1 MKVLFHY
8 DAGERLK
15 TILSSKL
22 NGTGIEVLYCPEGDT
37 EPLKALLPQ
46 AEVIW
51 HVLQPL
57 TEDLLRLAPSLKL
70 VQKIGVG
77 VNTIDCDY
85 AKAHGV
91 AVCNMPGTNS
101 RAVAEHAL
109 LLMLASL
116 RKLPRVDQL
125 CRSGRWFPDGN
136 TKESFGEMCG
146 KRVGLVGF
154 GDTPKVLAPILS
166 AMGAEVVYTAGSDK
180 YNEYTFLSLEELVA
194 TSDIISLHAPLTSET
209 QHLMSADAFKRMKR
223 GVILVNTARGGLV
236 DEAALLSALKSGQV
250 GAAGLDVF
258 EQEPAHPENPLFAL
272 DQVTCAPHTAWL
284 TQETW
289 ERSIDVAIA
298 NVQALI
304 QQKQLQHQVV

>member
-1 MKVLFHY
+1 MKVLFLY
-8 DAGERLK
+8 DAGALLK
-15 TILSSKL
+15 SMLAAKL
-22 NGTGIEVLYCPEGDT
+22 EGRGIEVFYCPEGDT
-37 EPLKALLPQ
+37 ERLKAALPQ
-46 AEVIW
+46 AQVIW

-77 VNTIDCDY
+77 TNTIDCDY

-116 RKLPRVDQL
+116 RKLPRVDHL
-125 CRSGRWFPDGN
+125 TRSGQWFPDGG
-136 TKESFGEMCG
+136 TKESFGEICG

-166 AMGAEVVYTAGSDK
+166 AMGAEVVYTARSDK
-180 YNEYTFLSLEELVA
+180 HNEYAFLCLEELIA

-209 QHLMSADAFKRMKR
+209 QHLMNAHAFERMKH
-223 GVILVNTARGGLV
+223 GAILVNTARGGLV
-236 DEAALLSALKSGQV
+236 DEVALLGALESGQV

-258 EQEPAHPENPLFAL
+258 EQEPANPDNPLFAL
-272 DQVTCAPHTAWL
+272 DQVTCAPHIAWL

-304 QQKQLQHQVV
+304 QQKQFHHQVV

>member
-8 DAGERLK
+8 DAGARLK
-15 TILSSKL
+15 SLLALKL
-22 NGTGIEVLYCPEGDT
+22 KGTGIELIYCPEGDT
-37 EPLKALLPQ
+37 APLKTLLPQ
-46 AEVIW
+46 ADVIW

-57 TEDLLRLAPSLKL
+57 TEDLLRLAPKLKL
-70 VQKIGVG
+70 IQKIGVG

-85 AKAHGV
+85 AKAQGI

-116 RKLPRVDQL
+116 RKLPRVDRL
-125 CRSGRWFPDGN
+125 CRSGQWFPDGD
-136 TKESFGEMCG
+136 TKESFGEVCG

-166 AMGAEVVYTAGSDK
+166 AMGAEVVYTARSDK
-180 YNEYTFLSLEELVA
+180 HNGYSYVSLDELLA
-194 TSDIISLHAPLTSET
+194 TSDIISLHTPLTAET
-209 QHLMSADAFKRMKR
+209 QHLMNAQAFERMKQ
-223 GVILVNTARGGLV
+223 GAILVNTARGGLV
-236 DEAALLSALKSGQV
+236 DEVALLGALKGGKV

-258 EQEPAHPENPLFAL
+258 EQEPANPENALFAL
-272 DQVTCAPHTAWL
+272 DQVVCAPHTAWL

-289 ERSIDVAIA
+289 ARSIDVAIA

-304 QQKQLQHQVV
+304 QEQQLQHQVV

>member
-1 MKVLFHY
+1 MRVLFHY
-8 DAGERLK
+8 DAGARLK
-15 TILSSKL
+15 SLLAAKL
-22 NGTGIEVLYCPEGDT
+22 QGTEIDVIYCPEGDT
-37 EPLKALLPQ
+37 APLQATLPQ

-57 TEDLLRLAPSLKL
+57 TEDLLRLAPNLKL

-85 AKAHGV
+85 AKAQGV

-116 RKLPRVDQL
+116 RKLPRVDRL
-125 CRSGRWFPDGN
+125 CRSGHWFPDGS
-136 TKESFGEMCG
+136 TKESFGEICG

-154 GDTPKVLAPILS
+154 GDTPKALAPILS
-166 AMGAEVVYTAGSDK
+166 AMGAEVVYTARSDK
-180 YNEYTFLSLEELVA
+180 RNEYSFLCLEELLA
-194 TSDIISLHAPLTSET
+194 TSDIVSLHAPLTSET
-209 QHLMSADAFKRMKR
+209 KHLLNVQTFERMKQ
-223 GVILVNTARGGLV
+223 GAILVNTARGGLV
-236 DEAALLSALKSGQV
+236 DEVALLGALKSGKV

-258 EQEPAHPENPLFAL
+258 EQEPANPDNPLFAC

-304 QQKQLQHQVV
+304 QEEKLQHQVV

>member
-8 DAGERLK
+8 DAGAHLK
-15 TILSSKL
+15 SILASKL
-22 NGTGIEVLYCPEGDT
+22 EGTGIELIYCPEGDT
-37 EPLKALLPQ
+37 APLKTVLPH
-46 AEVIW
+46 ADVIW

-57 TEDLLRLAPSLKL
+57 TEDLLRLAPNLKL

-85 AKAHGV
+85 AKSQGIS
-91 AVCNMPGTNS
+91 VCNMPGTNS

-116 RKLPRVDQL
+116 RKLPRVDRL
-125 CRSGRWFPDGN
+125 CRSGQWFPDGD
-136 TKESFGEMCG
+136 TKESFSEICG

-154 GDTPKVLAPILS
+154 GATPKVLAPILS
-166 AMGAEVVYTAGSDK
+166 AMGAEVAYTARSDK
-180 YNEYTFLSLEELVA
+180 HNEYLFVSLDELIA

-209 QHLMSADAFKRMKR
+209 QHLINGQAVERMKH
-223 GVILVNTARGGLV
+223 GAILVNTARGGLV
-236 DEAALLSALKSGQV
+236 DEVALVGALKTGKV

-258 EQEPAHPENPLFAL
+258 EQEPADARNPLFGF
-272 DQVTCAPHTAWL
+272 DQVTCAPHTGWL

-298 NVQALI
+298 NVNALI
-304 QQKQLQHQVV
+304 QEGQLQHQVV

>member
-8 DAGERLK
+8 DAGARLK
-15 TILSSKL
+15 NILASKL
-22 NGTGIEVLYCPEGDT
+22 KGTGIELIYCPEGDIA
-37 EPLKALLPQ
+37 PLKKVLPQ

-57 TEDLLRLAPSLKL
+57 TEDLLRLAPNLKL

-101 RAVAEHAL
+101 RAVAEQAL

-116 RKLPRVDQL
+116 RKLPRVDRL
-125 CRSGRWFPDGN
+125 CRSGQWFPDGD
-136 TKESFGEMCG
+136 TKESFGEICG

-166 AMGAEVVYTAGSDK
+166 AMGAEVVYTARSNK
-180 YNEYTFLSLEELVA
+180 HNEYLFVSLDELVA

-209 QHLMSADAFKRMKR
+209 QHLMNAHMFDLVKP

-236 DEAALLSALKSGQV
+236 DEVALLGALENGKV

-258 EQEPAHPENPLFAL
+258 ELEPADSANPLFGF

-298 NVQALI
+298 NVQAMN
-304 QQKQLQHQVV
+304 QEEQLQYQVV

>member
-1 MKVLFHY
+1 MKVLFHF
-8 DAGERLK
+8 DAGTRLK
-15 TILSSKL
+15 SILATKL
-22 NGTGIEVLYCPEGDT
+22 EGTGIELTYCPEGDT
-37 EPLKALLPQ
+37 APLQAVLPQ

-57 TEDLLRLAPSLKL
+57 TEDLLRLAPCLKL

-85 AKAHGV
+85 AKAHGI

-116 RKLPRVDQL
+116 RKLPRVDRL
-125 CRSGRWFPDGN
+125 CRSGQWFPDED
-136 TKESFGEMCG
+136 TKESFGEICG

-154 GDTPKVLAPILS
+154 GDTPKVLAPILTVL
-166 AMGAEVVYTAGSDK
+166 GAEVVYTARSDK
-180 YNEYTFLSLEELVA
+180 HNEYPFVCLEELIA
-194 TSDIISLHAPLTSET
+194 TSDIISLHAPLTDET
-209 QHLMSADAFKRMKR
+209 QHLINAKAIERMKH
-223 GVILVNTARGGLV
+223 GAILVNTARGGLV
-236 DEAALLSALKSGQV
+236 DEAALLGALESGKV

-258 EQEPAHPENPLFAL
+258 EQEPTDPDNSLFGF

-304 QQKQLQHQVV
+304 QQEKLQHQVV